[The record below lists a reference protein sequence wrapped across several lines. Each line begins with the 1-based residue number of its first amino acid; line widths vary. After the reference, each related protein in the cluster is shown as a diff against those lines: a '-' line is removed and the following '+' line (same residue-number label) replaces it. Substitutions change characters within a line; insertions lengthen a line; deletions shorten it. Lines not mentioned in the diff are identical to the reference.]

1 MRRVVRFAPL
11 ALIYRLC
18 PRFAR
23 MTRFCGASADLRA
36 ALQLQPRAARL
47 TLDASISKL
56 SVLRALRRKSRGFPA
71 VRAGVVK
78 AFRLFL
84 FLFTENIFAA

>member
-1 MRRVVRFAPL
+1 MRFAPL
-11 ALIYRLC
+11 ALIYRLR

-23 MTRFCGASADLRA
+23 MTRFGDASADLRA
-36 ALQLQPRAARL
+36 ALQLQPRAARS
-47 TLDASISKL
+47 TLAASLSKL

-78 AFRLFL
+78 AFRLFR
-84 FLFTENIFAA
+84 FLFAENIFAA